1 MKVIGAGW
9 GRTGATLLAAAL
21 DRLGMGLCLQ
31 MQEMWSHPELVEVW
45 NRRARGGPV
54 DWRSVLSDWQ
64 STVDWPGC
72 SEWREFA
79 RLWPQAPYGWRP
91 LNTASPD
98 VIRPLS
104 ASGCNQEVCIS
115 ISGSSN
121 HVDEWNTTATW
132 GGGFI
137 CTHSFWW
144 INNQLIRTG
153 NGACGGAGV
162 FFSDW
167 AANRFFPSPSLA
179 CNTWQSIPGEP
190 CETIHT

>member
-1 MKVIGAGW
+1 MRAFASACL
-9 GRTGATLLAAAL
+9 ATLAAVAAL
-21 DRLGMGLCLQ
+21 VIFALPATAAPAAPAAVQ
-31 MQEMWSHPELVEVW
+31 VERDAHGVVY
-45 NRRARGGPV
+45 RVETPAGT
-54 DWRSVLSDWQ
+54 L
-64 STVDWPGC
+64 T
-72 SEWREFA
+72 
-79 RLWPQAPYGWRP
+79 YGWRP
-91 LNTASPD
+91 LGTASPD

-121 HVDEWNTTATW
+121 HVGEWNTTATW